1 MHDVCFLAM
10 LSLTCQSEIHLE
22 VRKLHMQLKREIKTR
37 DVCLVDKTIE
47 VAFQAVEQQEIWK
60 AD

>member
-1 MHDVCFLAM
+1 
-10 LSLTCQSEIHLE
+10 
-22 VRKLHMQLKREIKTR
+22 MQLKREIKTR
-37 DVCLVDKTIE
+37 DVCLVPKTIE